1 MIMSVIKGG
10 DDDDVNDGDGDAD
23 VEGGDG
29 DGDNDDD
36 FSNWADS
43 NKTTLDCLAP
53 DLGHSYNQLP
63 GEEEEENFDDYDDY
77 DDDDHH
83 QKHISML

>member
-1 MIMSVIKGG
+1 MVSVIKGG

-23 VEGGDG
+23 VEGG

-83 QKHISML
+83 HHQKHISML